1 MNRDETMS
9 GESIHRPRSLTFL
22 LLSPLLFWL
31 PDVYLADLE
40 AVWVDETVNYR
51 PWNKFFNKLTRDW
64 KASEMPVGPNLFT
77 CCIGACLTDLQAI
90 ILFVVN
96 AGSFTSQNLSVTN
109 TANSVSTVACYV
121 SMMLSLTAYVVSR
134 TLTRQHEAMI
144 GKEDVGIIV
153 GFFPSFNLST

>member
-64 KASEMPVGPNLFT
+64 KASEMPVRPIGMIALVSAESSNEYRNERSGCAGNYFVCSKFRFSHNSKHLHYEHSQF
-77 CCIGACLTDLQAI
+77 CINGSVLH
-90 ILFVVN
+90 VN
-96 AGSFTSQNLSVTN
+96 DAQLHCIYCITYSDSS
-109 TANSVSTVACYV
+109 A
-121 SMMLSLTAYVVSR
+121 
-134 TLTRQHEAMI
+134 
-144 GKEDVGIIV
+144 
-153 GFFPSFNLST
+153 